1 MLDASSSIPLYLQIR
16 DRVLG
21 WIATGELQPHDRLL
35 SERELVIKFGVSRMT
50 VHRTIH
56 DLVKEGILYTR
67 VGKGTF
73 VSGIRFE
80 QDQLLTGFTEEM
92 ETLKHRV
99 HSIVRNFETLS
110 ATSSIAK
117 ELDIQAGL
125 AVYRL
130 ERVRLIDDVPIAIE
144 TAFIPSQLC
153 PDLKRYD
160 FSSESL
166 YAVLKRDYGMRLV
179 RAEQEMI
186 AALANEQEHQVFRTS
201 HPSAVLRMRRR
212 TYTNQSL
219 VVEYVES
226 VYRGDLY
233 KLRTSLAVNSVH
245 QHQEAT
251 ALGGVG

>member
-1 MLDASSSIPLYLQIR
+1 
-16 DRVLG
+16 
-21 WIATGELQPHDRLL
+21 
-35 SERELVIKFGVSRMT
+35 MT
-50 VHRTIH
+50 VHRTIQ

-73 VSGIRFE
+73 VSSIRFE

-92 ETLKHRV
+92 ENLKHQV
-99 HSIVRNFETLS
+99 NSIVRKFETVS
-110 ATSSIAK
+110 ATPLIAK
-117 ELDIQAGL
+117 ELEIQVGLDI
-125 AVYRL
+125 YRL

-144 TAFIPSQLC
+144 TAHIQSLLC
-153 PDLKRYD
+153 PNLTRYD

-166 YAVLKRDYGMRLV
+166 YSVLNRDYRLRLV

-212 TYTNQSL
+212 TYTDQSL